1 MTYVLLDSAT
11 ARVEARGASVND
23 LDARVLVD
31 GDEVGSCHRQLA
43 HKGVDCKL
51 GEYGVELSE
60 SSRVELVIDA
70 NGERLGTATLEQ
82 SLVTAHGSVTVP
94 LKVTGKLT
102 TASLTLFARSSPVVP
117 LPTAQALD
125 VTAGGLLAVLL
136 ALIARRHLHII
147 AALAAGLGLVG
158 MFGVGSHRRELEP
171 LLVAAPMGL
180 GACAIICALVDWWS
194 SRTSRKGRL
203 AIVAVA
209 AGLLAAPLLSA
220 AFASIPSY
228 IVIAAI
234 ALIGLVLFT
243 R

>member
-11 ARVEARGASVND
+11 ARVEARGVSVND

-60 SSRVELVIDA
+60 SSRVELIIDA

-82 SLVTAHGSVTVP
+82 SVPAHGNATVP
-94 LKVTGKLT
+94 LTVTGKLT

-158 MFGVGSHRRELEP
+158 MFAVGSHRRELEP

-180 GACAIICALVDWWS
+180 GACAIVCALVDWWS
-194 SRTSRKGRL
+194 SRTSRKGRT

-209 AGLLAAPLLSA
+209 AGLLGAPLLSA

-234 ALIGLVLFT
+234 ALIGVVLFT

>member
-11 ARVEARGASVND
+11 ARVEARGVSVND

-60 SSRVELVIDA
+60 HSRVELIIDA
-70 NGERLGTATLEQ
+70 NGERLGTA
-82 SLVTAHGSVTVP
+82 SLQQAVPAHGNATVP
-94 LKVTGKLT
+94 LTVTGKLT
-102 TASLTLFARSSPVVP
+102 MASLTLFARPSPVVP

-125 VTAGGLLAVLL
+125 VTAGGLLAVLV

-147 AALAAGLGLVG
+147 AALAAGFGLVG
-158 MFGVGSHRRELEP
+158 MFAVGSHRRELEP

-180 GACAIICALVDWWS
+180 GACAIVCALVDWWS
-194 SRTSRKGRL
+194 SRTSRKGRM

-209 AGLLAAPLLSA
+209 AGLLVAPLLSA

-228 IVIAAI
+228 IVIAAS
-234 ALIGLVLFT
+234 ALIGVVLFT

>member
-11 ARVEARGASVND
+11 ARVEARGVSVND
-23 LDARVLVD
+23 FDARVLID

-51 GEYGVELSE
+51 GDYGLELSE
-60 SSRVELVIDA
+60 HSRVELVIDA
-70 NGERLGTATLEQ
+70 NGERLGTALLQ
-82 SLVTAHGSVTVP
+82 QPVPAHGSATVP
-94 LKVTGKLT
+94 LTVTGKLT

-136 ALIARRHLHII
+136 AVIGRRHLHII
-147 AALAAGLGLVG
+147 AAIAAGVGLAG
-158 MFGVGSHRRELEP
+158 MFAVGSHRRELEP

-180 GACAIICALVDWWS
+180 GACAIVCAVIDRWS
-194 SRTSRKGRL
+194 SRTSRKGRM

-209 AGLLAAPLLSA
+209 VGLLVAPLVSA